1 MKLRATSFPGQSGS
15 DPALA
20 IFFLTE
26 GRSAA
31 IPHLEVTTLG
41 RKNKRA
47 KSEYRDRLGFNP
59 RKYINSSDDFHGGE
73 ERHPFHS
80 AVERREPR
88 RGDVW
93 FAELGD
99 HFGTSVQG
107 GCRPVLVI
115 SNDMGNRCSDIVN
128 VIPMTSRMKKYY
140 LPSHTIV
147 EESHMSERDENREYE
162 TSMIL
167 AEQIT
172 TISKASF
179 RSYLGRVTDAEK
191 LKTIESAVRVQLG
204 LS

>member
-20 IFFLTE
+20 IIFLTE
-26 GRSAA
+26 RRCAA
-31 IPHLEVTTLG
+31 IPHPEVTTLG

-59 RKYINSSDDFHGGE
+59 RKYINRSDDFRGGE
-73 ERHPFHS
+73 EVHPFH
-80 AVERREPR
+80 AAAERREPR

-93 FAELGD
+93 FADLGD

-115 SNDMGNRCSDIVN
+115 SNDVGNRCSDIVN

-147 EESHMSERDENREYE
+147 EENHMTERDEKREYE

>member
-1 MKLRATSFPGQSGS
+1 M
-15 DPALA
+15 
-20 IFFLTE
+20 
-26 GRSAA
+26 
-31 IPHLEVTTLG
+31 G

-59 RKYINSSDDFHGGE
+59 RKYINRSDEFHGDE
-73 ERHPFHS
+73 EVHPFH
-80 AVERREPR
+80 AATERREPR

-93 FAELGD
+93 FADLGD

-115 SNDMGNRCSDIVN
+115 SNDVGNRCSDIVN

-147 EESHMSERDENREYE
+147 EENHMTERDEKREYE